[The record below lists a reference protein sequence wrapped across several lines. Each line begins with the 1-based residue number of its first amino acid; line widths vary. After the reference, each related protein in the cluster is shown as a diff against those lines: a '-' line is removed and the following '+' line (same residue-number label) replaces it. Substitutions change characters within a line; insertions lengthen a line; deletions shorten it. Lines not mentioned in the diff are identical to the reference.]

1 MGYHR
6 AGFDVVGV
14 DIEPQPSFPFPFV
27 QGDAIAA
34 LRGELD
40 GIDLDSFDAIHASPP
55 CQYYTRLRSLPW
67 LRDREYW
74 RSIPPVMELLARQ
87 SLPWIV
93 ENVES
98 AAAKADL
105 GSTFGLC
112 GQMFGLHFPD
122 GRPLY
127 RHRLFSS
134 SFFMLAP
141 GHPKHQGVIVP
152 GPLLKNRGRLN
163 NGYVIGGHQ
172 TVDGGGP
179 MQIDWMK
186 PKEVAQAI
194 PPAYTEWLGAELIKA
209 CDTQPVTATV

>member
-1 MGYHR
+1 MGYYR

-14 DIEPQPSFPFPFV
+14 DLAPMPAFPFEFV
-27 QGDAIAA
+27 QADALAV
-34 LRGELD
+34 LRGEVEA
-40 GIDLDSFDAIHASPP
+40 IDLSTFDAIHASPP
-55 CQYYTRLRSLPW
+55 CQFYTRLRSLPW

-74 RSIPPVMELLARQ
+74 RSIPPVMELLAEQ

-105 GSTFGLC
+105 GTGFMLC
-112 GQMFGLHFPD
+112 GQMFGLEFAD

-127 RHRLFSS
+127 RHRLFAS
-134 SFFMLAP
+134 SFLMLAP
-141 GHPKHQGVIVP
+141 GHPTHRGVIVP

-172 TVDGGGP
+172 STDGAGP
-179 MQIDWMK
+179 MNIDWMK

-194 PPAYTEWLGAELIKA
+194 PPAYTEWLGARLLAAVAERA
-209 CDTQPVTATV
+209 A